1 MTDKCAM
8 QARHESTLG
17 RHENDI
23 EALKAETKALKAGLS
38 SIGKEQIGIRKDVMA
53 VIADLQKS
61 LTKATEKLADVAV
74 ALSKSDETIRA
85 LAHR

>member
-1 MTDKCAM
+1 MTDKCSM

-17 RHENDI
+17 RHETDI
-23 EALKAETKALKAGLS
+23 EALKAGLS

-85 LAHR
+85 LAHK